1 MDELA
6 ILTFMAAAE
15 VTREQAIA
23 MLQAQGYGA
32 AVGGK
37 SVYLGEKVTKK
48 GKKAKAR
55 QTAPGVSD
63 LTGMGGEAKIV
74 AINTKSVEEM
84 YSEFWSSPSVQNQ
97 VMGYLQLIG
106 RSNSGKPGA
115 YEIWKDIVDQ
125 AAEIYRDGKGPKI
138 TPLELLNM
146 SMQGASATDV
156 DIQRQIRE
164 IDKGTLA
171 EVAQAF
177 AINNRGKK
185 LNDVELQEALDM
197 ANEIIQKGVVTKTEK
212 VRNPETGKLENV
224 SKTTGGFSQE
234 KFESKLTQKFEE
246 ETPELLARRQA
257 FEGLD
262 IFQKIMSGGIY

>member
-1 MDELA
+1 MDEAA
-6 ILTFMAAAE
+6 ILAFMAAMN

-23 MLQAQGYGA
+23 ILTAAGA
-32 AVGGK
+32 GVSGGND
-37 SVYLGEKVTKK
+37 VYIGDKVTKK
-48 GKKAKAR
+48 GKKAPAR
-55 QTAPGVSD
+55 PTAPGVSD
-63 LTGMGGEAKIV
+63 LTGMGGEAEIV
-74 AINTKSVEEM
+74 ATNTKSAEEM
-84 YSEFWSSPSVQNQ
+84 YSEFWSNPSVQNQ

-125 AAEIYRDGKGPKI
+125 AAEIYRGGKGPKI
-138 TPLELLNM
+138 TPFELLNM

-156 DIQRQIRE
+156 SIQRQIRE
-164 IDKGTLA
+164 YDEGTLT
-171 EVAQAF
+171 EIAQAL
-177 AINNRGKK
+177 AVKNRGKK

-197 ANEIIQKGVVTKTEK
+197 ADKIIQKGVVTKTEK
-212 VRNPETGKLENV
+212 VRNPKTGKLENV

-262 IFQKIMSGGIY
+262 MFQKIMSGGII

>member
-1 MDELA
+1 MDEAA
-6 ILTFMAAAE
+6 ILAFMAAVPN

-23 MLQAQGYGA
+23 ILQAQGYGA
-32 AVGGK
+32 AGNK

-63 LTGMGGEAKIV
+63 LTSLGGEAKIV

-125 AAEIYRDGKGPKI
+125 AAEIYRGGQGPKI

-156 DIQRQIRE
+156 NIQRQIRE

-177 AINNRGKK
+177 AINTRGKK

-197 ANEIIQKGVVTKTEK
+197 ADKIIQKGVVTKTEK
-212 VRNPETGKLENV
+212 VRNPKTGRLENV
-224 SKTTGGFSQE
+224 LKTTGGFSQE

-246 ETPELLARRQA
+246 ETPELLERRKA

-262 IFQKIMSGGIY
+262 IFQKIMSGGI